1 MEVWALEAYGAAY
14 TLQEILTVKS
24 DDVTGRVQTYEAIV
38 KGHNVPTPGVPESF
52 KVLVKEL
59 QSLCLDIQVLDEDGN
74 QIELKEDENA
84 PDSFNLAR
92 MDAEDDRRSRYAD
105 ESELADAGFD
115 YVPEEEV
122 EASYDGADDEF

>member
-1 MEVWALEAYGAAY
+1 M
-14 TLQEILTVKS
+14 
-24 DDVTGRVQTYEAIV
+24 
-38 KGHNVPTPGVPESF
+38 
-52 KVLVKEL
+52 

-84 PDSFNLAR
+84 LDTFNLSR
-92 MDAEDDRRSRYAD
+92 MDADDDRRSRYAN
-105 ESELADAGFD
+105 EEELADAGFD